1 LHQRGFEIGVHG
13 LNHDGKWFNSLEL
26 FKQHTL
32 RINEYLAEFRA
43 TGFRSPLTHRNPA
56 WMQTLAVDYDL
67 SFFDTDPYEP
77 MPGGVMSIWPFTIG
91 HFLELP
97 YTLPQDHTLFNVM
110 GETSPKIWFEKVDFL
125 EKYHGMALVI
135 VHPDYSAAG
144 KSYQIFESFL
154 HGMKAREGCWN
165 ALPRD
170 VSTWWKS
177 RSSTRSLSGR
187 KNSSM
192 ATALLRNGELV
203 LDVNSPV

>member
-1 LHQRGFEIGVHG
+1 
-13 LNHDGKWFNSLEL
+13 
-26 FKQHTL
+26 
-32 RINEYLAEFRA
+32 
-43 TGFRSPLTHRNPA
+43 
-56 WMQTLAVDYDL
+56 
-67 SFFDTDPYEP
+67 

-144 KSYQIFESFL
+144 KSYQIFEAFL

-165 ALPRD
+165 TLPRD

-177 RSSTRSLSGR
+177 RSSTGSLNGR

-192 ATALLRNGELV
+192 ATASLRNGELV
-203 LDVNSPV
+203 LDVNSPVQLRIPMKSAVDLNDVGQLSGRQNRYEDYMSAGRHGPDHAFNGEE